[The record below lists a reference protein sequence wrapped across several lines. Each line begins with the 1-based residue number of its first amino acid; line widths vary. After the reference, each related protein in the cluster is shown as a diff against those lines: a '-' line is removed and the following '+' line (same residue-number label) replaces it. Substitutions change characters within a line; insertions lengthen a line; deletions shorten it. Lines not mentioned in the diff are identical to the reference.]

1 MRFLAFAFSAVLLTF
16 RANSSDLPD
25 GFVSAADFIPGVV
38 VDARY
43 AGDENFMG
51 RRVDGY
57 YANTVLLTRQAAVAL
72 AGVQQQLA
80 AGGMALKLFDG
91 YRPQRAVDHFMAWTK
106 DANDTINKPDYYPD
120 LRKDQL
126 VPGGYIAEKSGHT
139 RGSTVDLT
147 IVRLLDDGSYQ
158 ELDMGSPWDF
168 FGPISHPS
176 SAAVPEQAR
185 VNRMLLRTLMMAAG
199 YRPLEEEWWH
209 FTLQDEPY
217 PDTYF
222 DFPVE

>member
-1 MRFLAFAFSAVLLTF
+1 MRFFALVLVVLLLPA
-16 RANSSDLPD
+16 RASSGDTPD
-25 GFVSAADFIPGVV
+25 GFVSVADFIPGVV

-43 AGDENFMG
+43 AGAENFMG
-51 RRVDGY
+51 RPVDGY
-57 YANTVLLTRQAAVAL
+57 HANKVFLSQEAAEAL
-72 AGVQQQLA
+72 AGVQRQLA
-80 AGGMALKLFDG
+80 ANGLALKLFDG

-106 DANDTINKPDYYPD
+106 DVKDTLNKAAYYPD

-147 IVRLLDDGSYQ
+147 IVRRLDDGSYQ

-168 FGPISHPS
+168 FGPVSHPS
-176 SAAVPEQAR
+176 STAVSGQAR

-199 YRPLEEEWWH
+199 FRPLEEEWWH

-217 PDTYF
+217 PETYF